1 MSLECGQ
8 YCERF
13 FRTEIA
19 QRSEQ
24 DFLTE
29 EKLLW
34 SFSARVIPNNAT
46 FAACFEQTKTSAYEA
61 QAYEV
66 QEREANAC
74 RAQTHETQTR
84 RAQACKTQSTRNA
97 SMQNASMQNASV
109 RDTGTQGSPGAII
122 EVALASS
129 ARFSPLRQERR
140 AEDEPCNSQR
150 REDAEGHT
158 EAVRIDAQIAT

>member
-24 DFLTE
+24 DFLTG

-46 FAACFEQTKTSAYEA
+46 FAACFEQTKMSAYEA

-74 RAQTHETQTR
+74 RAQANETQAR
-84 RAQACKTQSTRNA
+84 RAQAYKTQDAR
-97 SMQNASMQNASV
+97 NASV

-140 AEDEPCNSQR
+140 AENEPCNSQR

-158 EAVRIDAQIAT
+158 EAVRIDAQIAA